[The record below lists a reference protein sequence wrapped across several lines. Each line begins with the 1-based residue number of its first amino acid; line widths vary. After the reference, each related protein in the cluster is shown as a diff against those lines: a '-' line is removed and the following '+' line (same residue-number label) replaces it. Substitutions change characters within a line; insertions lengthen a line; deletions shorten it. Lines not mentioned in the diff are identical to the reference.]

1 VAETMIDTSAAAGQ
15 TVVAFVSELAPV
27 GVSVTIFT
35 ALAVMFVTAYCRY
48 AASRRASR
56 PG

>member
-1 VAETMIDTSAAAGQ
+1 MIDTLAAAGQ
-15 TVVAFVSELAPV
+15 TVLVFLSELAPV

-35 ALAVMFVTAYCRY
+35 ALAVMFVIAYCRY